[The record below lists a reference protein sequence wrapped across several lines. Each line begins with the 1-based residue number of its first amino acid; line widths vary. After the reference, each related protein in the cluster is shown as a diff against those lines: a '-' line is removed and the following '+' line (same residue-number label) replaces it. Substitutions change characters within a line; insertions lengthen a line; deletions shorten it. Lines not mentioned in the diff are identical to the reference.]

1 MVYNR
6 KMGTMD
12 QERLEEALELLWVLE
27 EEEKGGLKRLKGC
40 SDDEGIEKT
49 IAELERRGLIT
60 VDGEDVR
67 FTPEG
72 KEIARG
78 VVRRHRLAER
88 LFADVFE
95 MKEEYIHEDACRME
109 HILSKELTDSVC
121 TFLGHPPTCPHDKP
135 IPRGECCKKYR
146 LDVEPLVARLADF
159 EVGQTGRIVYIVPSD
174 PSRLNRLNSIGINA
188 GSTLKLLQ
196 KWPSVVVQVDETTV
210 AIDIDIA
217 KEIFVKKSA

>member
-1 MVYNR
+1 
-6 KMGTMD
+6 MGTMD

>member
-1 MVYNR
+1 
-6 KMGTMD
+6 MGTMD

-49 IAELERRGLIT
+49 IAELERRGFIT

-95 MKEEYIHEDACRME
+95 MKEEYIHEDACKME

-159 EVGQTGRIVYIVPSD
+159 EVGQKGRIVYIVPSD

>member
-1 MVYNR
+1 ME
-6 KMGTMD
+6 MME

-27 EEEKGGLKRLKGC
+27 EEEKGGLKRFKGC
-40 SDDEGIEKT
+40 SDDEGIEET
-49 IAELERRGLIT
+49 ITELQKRGLIT
-60 VDGEDVR
+60 VDGEEVR

-72 KEIARG
+72 REIARG

-146 LDVEPLVARLADF
+146 VNVEPLVVRLADF
-159 EVGQTGRIVYIVPSD
+159 EVGQKGRIVYIVPSD

-196 KWPSVVVQVDETTV
+196 KWPSVVLQVDETTV

-217 KEIFVKKSA
+217 KEIFVKKTS

>member
-1 MVYNR
+1 ME
-6 KMGTMD
+6 KTE

-40 SDDEGIEKT
+40 SDDENIDET
-49 IAELERRGLIT
+49 VAELQNSGLII
-60 VDGEDVR
+60 VDGGNVE
-67 FTPEG
+67 FTPKG
-72 KEIARG
+72 REIARG

-146 LDVEPLVARLADF
+146 VDVEPLVMRLADF
-159 EVGQTGRIVYIVPSD
+159 EVGQRGRIVYIVPSN

-188 GSTLKLLQ
+188 GSKLKLLQ

-217 KEIFVKKSA
+217 REIFVKKIS

>member
-1 MVYNR
+1 
-6 KMGTMD
+6 MGTMD

-95 MKEEYIHEDACRME
+95 MKEEYIHEDACKME